1 VTEWM
6 DAAGYELT
14 QEFDLFEEKFFVV
27 YTKRD

>member
-1 VTEWM
+1 M

-27 YTKRD
+27 YTKKD